1 MEWRIL
7 DARFIQP
14 NLRIIHA
21 WVVILFVYLQSG
33 LVAVVIYLSE
43 YVHFTKE
50 NGMKNPWCQVYS
62 TKT

>member
-33 LVAVVIYLSE
+33 LVAVRTHKGDLFKKSWQHLVSNL
-43 YVHFTKE
+43 
-50 NGMKNPWCQVYS
+50 
-62 TKT
+62 